1 MTTKLNAVL
10 RPLTTLLTLAVTA
23 LPLTLYTPVS
33 SAQELDSSIA
43 ACLKAWG
50 KHPFGKNPSYRTLG
64 TTVKVFGIGRNPSDT
79 EVTSAPSLVLINPG
93 VNVMGGTVYELLN
106 PNGWYCLRTTVNVM
120 GGLVIHAHCKAHIA
134 SSAGDA
140 TVLGNNN
147 TNKGVTVMGST
158 QIETVGCD

>member
-1 MTTKLNAVL
+1 MRSLTNTLL
-10 RPLTTLLTLAVTA
+10 RPMTHLLALAVTA
-23 LPLTLYTPVS
+23 LPLALYVPS
-33 SAQELDSSIA
+33 GNAQELDSSVA

-50 KHPFGKNPSYRTLG
+50 KHPFGKHPSYRTLG

-106 PNGWYCLRTTVNVM
+106 PNGWYCLKTTVNVM
-120 GGLVIHAHCKAHIA
+120 GGMVIQAHCKAHIA
-134 SSAGDA
+134 SSSDGT

-147 TNKGVTVMGST
+147 TSKGVTVMGST
-158 QIETVGCD
+158 QVETVGCD